1 MASALDITGYVSREV
16 SLERRWEGK
25 LVYFISNGKLIA
37 FGKAVFSQMRTTQRK
52 KKSIALDGSLAKSI
66 AVCFPESDGH

>member
-1 MASALDITGYVSREV
+1 MASALEITGYVSREV

-52 KKSIALDGSLAKSI
+52 KKKHCPGWEFGQEYSCLLS
-66 AVCFPESDGH
+66 